1 MSAPDPQALPDLPP
15 LPGLPRDAEGPVFA
29 EPWQAQ
35 AFALTVQL
43 HERGAFAWSEWAEAL
58 AAELKAAGPADDG
71 SRYYDHW
78 LAALEKLVTAKR
90 LAAAEALDARK
101 HDWEA
106 AYLRTPHGKPV
117 TLLPPAHP
125 QATQEQA

>member
-1 MSAPDPQALPDLPP
+1 LSAPDPAA

-43 HERGAFAWSEWAEAL
+43 HEQGAFTWSEWASAL
-58 AAELKAAGPADDG
+58 SGELKAAGPAGDG

-78 LAALEKLVTAKR
+78 LAALERMVTDKR
-90 LAAAEALDARK
+90 LAGADALDARK
-101 HDWEA
+101 RAWEA

-117 TLLPPAHP
+117 VL
-125 QATQEQA
+125 